1 MATTAGLRKIGKIN
15 LPNLEPNEIFGDT
28 PRCILVNPSD
38 LYVEEQYQRNLAEN
52 SVRLIRRLVRDWNWA
67 HMKPPVCVKSG
78 DKLFVADGRSG
89 TRRSAECV
97 NRRPASVG
105 EADAVLVGIGADTG
119 DGVVHAVKKP
129 VGSASRVPGRVG
141 LRVLMAPD

>member
-67 HMKPPVCVKSG
+67 HMKPPVAITCAPCLLALIWSHEHAQS
-78 DKLFVADGRSG
+78 DPPRHP
-89 TRRSAECV
+89 RRGPDRFLDRV
-97 NRRPASVG
+97 NDTIARIRANPYQYRVRF
-105 EADAVLVGIGADTG
+105 ADARRAP
-119 DGVVHAVKKP
+119 VHTFSTP
-129 VGSASRVPGRVG
+129 PGS
-141 LRVLMAPD
+141 